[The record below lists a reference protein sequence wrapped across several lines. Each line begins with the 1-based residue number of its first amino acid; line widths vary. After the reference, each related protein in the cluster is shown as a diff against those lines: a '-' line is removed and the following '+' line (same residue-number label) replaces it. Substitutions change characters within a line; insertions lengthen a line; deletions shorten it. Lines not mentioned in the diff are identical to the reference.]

1 MKINVDIKWVVN
13 KFNTH
18 MGKIRVAIDGPA
30 GAGKSTAAKLLAER
44 LGYRYIDTGA
54 MYRALALLALEHDV
68 DWEDEDG
75 LVALLDRHKIEQNG
89 RITRIDGRDVST
101 EIRTNRVSR
110 AVSVV
115 CRHPKVRKRLVA
127 LQRELAKG
135 GGVVMDGR
143 DIGTVVMPD
152 AELKIF
158 LTASLEVRAKRRMK
172 DLERMGK
179 PLPFEEVMANIRHRD
194 KLDSTRKVAPL
205 RKAPDAVVIDNSDL
219 PIEEE
224 IDILENMVRQK
235 EREKNGEGH

>member
-1 MKINVDIKWVVN
+1 
-13 KFNTH
+13 
-18 MGKIRVAIDGPA
+18 MGKIKVAIDGPA
-30 GAGKSTAAKLLAER
+30 GAGKSTAAKLLAKR

-54 MYRALALLALEHDV
+54 MYRALSLLALEHGV
-68 DWEDEDG
+68 DWNDEES
-75 LVALLDRHKIEQNG
+75 LAALLDKHKIEQNG
-89 RITRIDGRDVST
+89 ETTLIDGRDVST
-101 EIRTNRVSR
+101 QIRTNEVSR

-115 CRHPKVRKRLVA
+115 CRHRKVREKLVA
-127 LQRELAKG
+127 LQRQMAEG

-179 PLPFEEVMANIRHRD
+179 PLPYEEVLANIKYRD
-194 KLDSTRKVAPL
+194 KLDSTREIAPL

-224 IDILENMVRQK
+224 LDILEDLVRQK
-235 EREKNGEGH
+235 EREKNGRH

>member
-1 MKINVDIKWVVN
+1 
-13 KFNTH
+13 
-18 MGKIRVAIDGPA
+18 MGKIRIAIDGPA
-30 GAGKSTAAKLLAER
+30 GAGKSTAARLLAEK

-54 MYRALALLALEHDV
+54 MYRAVALLALEHGV

-75 LVALLDRHKIEQNG
+75 LASLIDKHKIEQNG
-89 RITRIDGRDVST
+89 KVTLIDGRDVST

-115 CRHPKVRKRLVA
+115 CKHKKVRERLVA
-127 LQRELAKG
+127 LQREMAKD

-158 LTASLEVRAKRRMK
+158 LTASLEARAKRRMK
-172 DLERMGK
+172 DLEKLGK
-179 PLPFEEVMANIRHRD
+179 PLPFEEVLANIKFRD
-194 KLDSTRKVAPL
+194 KLDSTREIAPL

-224 IDILENMVRQK
+224 IDILETMARQK
-235 EREKNGEGH
+235 EREKNGKH